1 MWSRGRRWRCV
12 CGVFATVAVE
22 IRGKMIVFIMMMIF
36 QMDANLDTCTLAL
49 PHTIYIYTT
58 HLHTHINLQTH
69 RLTHLYKGSSRAQT
83 PECRRQYSVTYFF
96 RNQNLS
102 WLLTQSPT
110 FHSLFI
116 IVLIIRF
123 SLSLSFFSSSPP
135 PLSLC
140 RRHGNIL
147 GHSFGFFIK
156 NSTKFI
162 FTNTKLKCFIW
173 LKLITCVHN
182 LTFNKMDFFFL
193 ISFANRQIWVILI
206 FCSGG
211 LAEILG
217 PTRHLIITDRK
228 AA

>member
-1 MWSRGRRWRCV
+1 
-12 CGVFATVAVE
+12 
-22 IRGKMIVFIMMMIF
+22 
-36 QMDANLDTCTLAL
+36 MDVNLETCILTLT
-49 PHTIYIYTT
+49 HTQIHIYIYICTT
-58 HLHTHINLQTH
+58 QLHTHTNQQTH

-83 PECRRQYSVTYFF
+83 PECRRQYSVTCFLL
-96 RNQNLS
+96 NQNLS

-116 IVLIIRF
+116 IALIIRF
-123 SLSLSFFSSSPP
+123 SLSLSFFSSSSP

-147 GHSFGFFIK
+147 GHSFGLFIK

-182 LTFNKMDFFFL
+182 LTFNKMDFFLPNKLCKSSDLGYFNFL
-193 ISFANRQIWVILI
+193 LRWSCRNSR
-206 FCSGG
+206 SH
-211 LAEILG
+211 
-217 PTRHLIITDRK
+217 PTFDHHW
-228 AA
+228 